1 MLWRMTPAMVQE
13 EIKKIG
19 AHPGSWPIFANK
31 CAILPLKLEQVR
43 TPAANVLKQELLS
56 LGGDAV
62 TPMSTIT
69 GKDEYV
75 NVILLGTRRQYQYLV
90 DKLQTMDFFG
100 LKTWRE
106 EIAKILT
113 VEQPTTTLA
122 DDRVLQYERPLIM
135 GILNL
140 TPDSFYADS
149 RVAAQDD
156 VQAVVQAAGRLLL
169 EGADILDLGAEST
182 RPGAEKISVDEEIKR
197 LLPALKV
204 VRLAYPEAIISVDT
218 NRADTAHEALKNG
231 ANIINDVSGQDSL
244 DMWGMVTLYHAP
256 WIITHNGPGGI
267 FEVTEKLLQR
277 AEALKVP
284 KDKVILDPGIG
295 FGKTVAENLE
305 IIRNLS
311 VLTGYG
317 YPVLLGTS
325 RKSVIGKVL
334 DLPAE
339 ERLEG
344 TLATSV
350 VGALQGANILRVHDV
365 EANRRAVKM
374 AEALK

>member
-1 MLWRMTPAMVQE
+1 
-13 EIKKIG
+13 
-19 AHPGSWPIFANK
+19 
-31 CAILPLKLEQVR
+31 
-43 TPAANVLKQELLS
+43 
-56 LGGDAV
+56 
-62 TPMSTIT
+62 
-69 GKDEYV
+69 
-75 NVILLGTRRQYQYLV
+75 
-90 DKLQTMDFFG
+90 MDTYHG
-100 LKTWRE
+100 
-106 EIAKILT
+106 
-113 VEQPTTTLA
+113 
-122 DDRVLQYERPLIM
+122 
-135 GILNL
+135 
-140 TPDSFYADS
+140 
-149 RVAAQDD
+149 
-156 VQAVVQAAGRLLL
+156 
-169 EGADILDLGAEST
+169 
-182 RPGAEKISVDEEIKR
+182 
-197 LLPALKV
+197 
-204 VRLAYPEAIISVDT
+204 
-218 NRADTAHEALKNG
+218 DTAHEALKNG

-284 KDKVILDPGIG
+284 KDKVILDPGIGIG

-365 EANRRAVKM
+365 EANLRTVRM
-374 AEALK
+374 TEALR

>member
-43 TPAANVLKQELLS
+43 TPAANVLKQEMLS

-218 NRADTAHEALKNG
+218 YRADTAHEALKNG

-267 FEVTEKLLQR
+267 FGVTEKLLQR